1 MKQQKK
7 ILAIK
12 KAIKNKSYDM
22 NKAIKS
28 SADKI
33 ARNPW
38 ALLVR

>member
-1 MKQQKK
+1 MGKQRK

-22 NKAIKS
+22 DKAIKS

-33 ARNPW
+33 ANNPVV
-38 ALLVR
+38 LLWR

>member
-1 MKQQKK
+1 MERQRK

-12 KAIKNKSYDM
+12 KAIKNKSYNW

-33 ARNPW
+33 AKNPW
-38 ALLVR
+38 VLLVR

>member
-1 MKQQKK
+1 MERQRK

-12 KAIKNKSYDM
+12 KAIKNKSYNMD
-22 NKAIKS
+22 KVIKS

-38 ALLVR
+38 VLLVR

>member
-12 KAIKNKSYDM
+12 KAIKNKSYNMD
-22 NKAIKS
+22 KAIKS

-33 ARNPW
+33 VKNPVV
-38 ALLVR
+38 LLWR

>member
-1 MKQQKK
+1 MERQKK

-12 KAIKNKSYDM
+12 KAIKNKSYNMD
-22 NKAIKS
+22 KAIKS

-38 ALLVR
+38 TLLVR